1 MTGIDYTAWR
11 FWWDIIHAALL
22 LSFGLYTWFVNR
34 DRVTH
39 ARISSL
45 KETTTAR
52 IDEVEKTAREH
63 TDASWR
69 ESLRAVDK
77 ARREADE
84 RLDEH
89 DARLSKVESECCHLP
104 KHDDLGRVYDRIN
117 GVDAKVGQVGEAVAA
132 LGGEMQALRHAVNL
146 INEHLI
152 NRDRK

>member
-1 MTGIDYTAWR
+1 MTAIDYTAWR

-22 LSFGLYTWFVNR
+22 LAFGLYTWFVNR

-39 ARISSL
+39 ARISNL
-45 KETTTAR
+45 KETTTKR
-52 IDEVEKTAREH
+52 IDEVEKTTREH
-63 TDASWR
+63 TDAAWR
-69 ESLRAVDK
+69 ESVKAVDK

-84 RLDEH
+84 HLDEH
-89 DARLSKVESECCHLP
+89 DERLAKVEAECCHLP

-132 LGGEMQALRHAVNL
+132 LGGEMQALRHSVNL